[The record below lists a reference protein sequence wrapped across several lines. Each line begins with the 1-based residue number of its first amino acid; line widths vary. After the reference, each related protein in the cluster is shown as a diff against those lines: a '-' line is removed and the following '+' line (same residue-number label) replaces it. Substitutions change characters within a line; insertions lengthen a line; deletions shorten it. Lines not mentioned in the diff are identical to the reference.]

1 MGIRGG
7 EMRIVDEYTGKE
19 LTEAQIDTAR
29 GVLVEA
35 MRAKPGAYETI
46 DNVRKFALSDEDYEA
61 VMVYRAYTEEELAER
76 ELQAAQSAYDE
87 SREEWEELLE
97 SLFSADSLADF
108 LKLIIATRSRAI
120 VAKRRKLREAL
131 KAAQAKLRP

>member
-1 MGIRGG
+1 
-7 EMRIVDEYTGKE
+7 MRIVDEYTGKE

-97 SLFSADSLADF
+97 SLFSADSLTDF

-120 VAKRRKLREAL
+120 VAKRRKLRYEL
-131 KAAQAKLRP
+131 QAAQAKLRP

>member
-1 MGIRGG
+1 
-7 EMRIVDEYTGKE
+7 MRIIEEYTGKE
-19 LTEAQIDTAR
+19 LTEAQIDPAR

-35 MRAKPGAYETI
+35 MRAKSGAYDTI

-76 ELQAAQSAYDE
+76 ELQSAQSAYDAA
-87 SREEWEELLE
+87 RDEWEELLE
-97 SLFSADSLADF
+97 SLFSANSLADF
-108 LKLIIATRSRAI
+108 LKLIVSTRSRAI

-131 KAAQAKLRP
+131 QAAQAKLR

>member
-1 MGIRGG
+1 
-7 EMRIVDEYTGKE
+7 MRIVDEYTGKE

>member
-97 SLFSADSLADF
+97 SLFSADSLTDF

-120 VAKRRKLREAL
+120 VAKRRKLRYEL
-131 KAAQAKLRP
+131 QAAQAKLRP

>member
-1 MGIRGG
+1 
-7 EMRIVDEYTGKE
+7 MRIVDEYTGKE
-19 LTEAQIDTAR
+19 LTEAQVDPAR

-35 MRAKPGAYETI
+35 MRAKPGAYDTI
-46 DNVRKFALSDEDYEA
+46 DNVRKFALAAEDYEA

-108 LKLIIATRSRAI
+108 LKIIIATRSRAI
-120 VAKRRKLREAL
+120 VAKRRKLRDEMQ
-131 KAAQAKLRP
+131 AAKAKLRP

>member
-1 MGIRGG
+1 
-7 EMRIVDEYTGKE
+7 MRIIDECTGKE
-19 LTEAQIDTAR
+19 LTEAQIDPAR

-35 MRAKPGAYETI
+35 MRARPGAYDTI
-46 DNVRKFALSDEDYEA
+46 DNVRKFALAAEDYEA

-108 LKLIIATRSRAI
+108 LKIIIATRSRAI
-120 VAKRRKLREAL
+120 VAKRRKLRDEL
-131 KAAQAKLRP
+131 QAAQAKLRP

>member
-1 MGIRGG
+1 
-7 EMRIVDEYTGKE
+7 MRIIDEYTGKE
-19 LTEAQIDTAR
+19 LTEAQIDPAR

-35 MRAKPGAYETI
+35 MRAKPGAYDTI
-46 DNVRKFALSDEDYEA
+46 DNVRKFALAAEDYEA

-108 LKLIIATRSRAI
+108 LKIIIATRSRAI
-120 VAKRRKLREAL
+120 VAKRRKLRDEMQ
-131 KAAQAKLRP
+131 AAKAKLRP

>member
-1 MGIRGG
+1 
-7 EMRIVDEYTGKE
+7 MRIIDEYTGKE
-19 LTEAQIDTAR
+19 LTEAQIDHAR

-35 MRAKPGAYETI
+35 MRAKQGAYDTI
-46 DNVRKFALSDEDYEA
+46 DNVRKFALSAEDYEA

-108 LKLIIATRSRAI
+108 LKLIISTRSRAI

-131 KAAQAKLRP
+131 QAAQAKLRP

>member
-1 MGIRGG
+1 MKIYDSETG
-7 EMRIVDEYTGKE
+7 EE
-19 LTEAQIDTAR
+19 LTEAQADTQR
-29 GVLVEA
+29 GCLSEA

-46 DNVRKFALSDEDYEA
+46 DNVRKFALSADDYEA

-87 SREEWEELLE
+87 ASDEWEELLE

-108 LKLIIATRSRAI
+108 MKLIIATRSRAI

-131 KAAQAKLRP
+131 QEARAKLLP

>member
-1 MGIRGG
+1 
-7 EMRIVDEYTGKE
+7 MRIVDEYTGKE

-46 DNVRKFALSDEDYEA
+46 DNVRKFALSDKDYEA

-76 ELQAAQSAYDE
+76 ELQAAQIAYDE

-120 VAKRRKLREAL
+120 VAKRRKLRYEL
-131 KAAQAKLRP
+131 QAAQAKLRP

>member
-76 ELQAAQSAYDE
+76 ELQAAQIAYDE

-120 VAKRRKLREAL
+120 VAKRRKLRYEL
-131 KAAQAKLRP
+131 QAAQAKLRP

>member
-1 MGIRGG
+1 
-7 EMRIVDEYTGKE
+7 MRIIDEYTGKE
-19 LTEAQIDTAR
+19 LTEAQIDPAR

-35 MRAKPGAYETI
+35 MRAKPGAYDTI
-46 DNVRKFALSDEDYEA
+46 DNVRKFALSAEDYEA

-76 ELQAAQSAYDE
+76 DLQAAQSAYDE

-120 VAKRRKLREAL
+120 VAKRRKLRDEL
-131 KAAQAKLRP
+131 QAAQAKLRP

>member
-1 MGIRGG
+1 
-7 EMRIVDEYTGKE
+7 MRIIDEYTGKE
-19 LTEAQIDTAR
+19 LTEAQIDHAR

-35 MRAKPGAYETI
+35 MRAKPGAYDTI
-46 DNVRKFALSDEDYEA
+46 DNVRKFALSAEDYEA

-131 KAAQAKLRP
+131 QAAHAKLRP

>member
-1 MGIRGG
+1 
-7 EMRIVDEYTGKE
+7 MRIVDEYTGKE

-61 VMVYRAYTEEELAER
+61 VMVYRAYTEEDLAER

-120 VAKRRKLREAL
+120 VAKRRKLRYEL
-131 KAAQAKLRP
+131 QAAQAKLRP

>member
-1 MGIRGG
+1 
-7 EMRIVDEYTGKE
+7 MRIVDEYTGKE
-19 LTEAQIDTAR
+19 LTEAQVDPAR

-35 MRAKPGAYETI
+35 MRAKPGAYDTI
-46 DNVRKFALSDEDYEA
+46 DNAQKFALAAEDYEA

-108 LKLIIATRSRAI
+108 LKIIIATRSRAI
-120 VAKRRKLREAL
+120 VAKRQKLRDEMQ
-131 KAAQAKLRP
+131 AAKAKLRP

>member
-1 MGIRGG
+1 
-7 EMRIVDEYTGKE
+7 MRIIDECTGKE

-97 SLFSADSLADF
+97 SLFSADSLTDF

-120 VAKRRKLREAL
+120 VAKRRKLRYEL
-131 KAAQAKLRP
+131 QAAQAKLRP

>member
-76 ELQAAQSAYDE
+76 ELQAAQSA
-87 SREEWEELLE
+87 
-97 SLFSADSLADF
+97 
-108 LKLIIATRSRAI
+108 
-120 VAKRRKLREAL
+120 
-131 KAAQAKLRP
+131 